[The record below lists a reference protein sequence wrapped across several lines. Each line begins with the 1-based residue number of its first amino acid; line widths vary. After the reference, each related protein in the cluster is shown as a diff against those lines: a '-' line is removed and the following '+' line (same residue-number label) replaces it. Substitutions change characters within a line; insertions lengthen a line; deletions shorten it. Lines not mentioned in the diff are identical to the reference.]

1 MTRIQLELAL
11 NKEIIH
17 DCISAVTEAYKSSQN
32 SSYAKISN
40 SVFWSFSHGS
50 ITKFEWSFLAYSLQ
64 AMEPII
70 ASKCLLQ
77 FTGDHTTLDCL
88 FSVKANHIKI

>member
-17 DCISAVTEAYKSSQN
+17 DCVSAVTEAYKSSQN

-40 SVFWSFSHGS
+40 SVFSHGS
-50 ITKFEWSFLAYSLQ
+50 ITKFECSFLAYSLK